1 MKQIIEDY
9 IRENEDF
16 RWALQKQEGGLMKY
30 LAEYLPK
37 HPDIYVDKELLEKYR
52 QHYYESFL
60 KDNRGNYEVTFLEE
74 NEKKREAFGN
84 HHLSKE
90 LSYQI
95 ALEPVLTIIPKEMA
109 ESVKKLIYQYI
120 AYAWKENRRLYYPNG
135 TPPDAFY
142 REVINLY
149 HGRGKACL
157 CMDHLLREHHHPQIW
172 SKKKKIDDLYN
183 EFLILQYSDLISGDG
198 CFKKLRQAVKEMTEG
213 KTKEEC
219 RQIAVNTMMA
229 VKDFSR
235 NIYSTSETI
244 ISDCTGKYKA
254 DKEWLRKVAKYSILR
269 AISHPVP
276 FLEDCF
282 AVYVLWLNEIGR
294 IWAARLLVNGIDMHE
309 LEKET
314 RCILFPVSEPTDRPD
329 GRKHGN
335 YRYYVDKVD
344 NMLDNECCVGDEEQ
358 ARKLLKKIKSEK
370 ARKLPKKI
378 KSERDSKSGNKRSG
392 VPEKPFIDFVV
403 GKDDDEKNK
412 VITIIKDNIT
422 NKEDVKKAALLIC
435 AAIETEKV
443 LLFVTAPSI
452 EREFEV
458 KGNSIKPYL
467 TKFRSAKKD
476 SKIPS
481 PFTEAELAPFIKL
494 F

>member
-16 RWALQKQEGGLMKY
+16 RRALQKQEGGLMKY

-74 NEKKREAFGN
+74 NEKKRKAFGY

-95 ALEPVLTIIPKEMA
+95 AVEPVLTIIPKEMA
-109 ESVKKLIYQYI
+109 ESVKKLIYQYM

-172 SKKKKIDDLYN
+172 SKKKKLDDLYN
-183 EFLILQYSDLISGDG
+183 EFLILQYSDLISEEG

-219 RQIAVNTMMA
+219 RQIAVNTMMT
-229 VKDFSR
+229 VKGFSR
-235 NIYSTSETI
+235 KIYSTSETT

-254 DKEWLRKVAKYSILR
+254 DMEWLREVAKFSILR

-314 RCILFPVSEPTDRPD
+314 GCILFPVSEPTDWPD
-329 GRKHGN
+329 GRNHGN
-335 YRYYVDKVD
+335 YRYYVDKDD
-344 NMLDNECCVGDEEQ
+344 NMLDNEYCIGDEGK
-358 ARKLLKKIKSEK
+358 ARELLEKIMSERKSESGNK
-370 ARKLPKKI
+370 E
-378 KSERDSKSGNKRSG
+378 SEGESKSGNNNPGRPVTNFISFVSG
-392 VPEKPFIDFVV
+392 E
-403 GKDDDEKNK
+403 DDEKK
-412 VITIIKDNIT
+412 KYVITIIKKNI
-422 NKEDVKKAALLIC
+422 NKENPKLSALVIC
-435 AAIETEKV
+435 AAIEAGKV
-443 LLFVTAPSI
+443 SSNVTAPSI
-452 EREFEV
+452 EREFGV
-458 KGNSIKPYL
+458 NRNSIKEYL
-467 TKFRSAKKD
+467 TDLRAAKRN
-476 SKIPS
+476 SKIPP
-481 PFTEAELAPFIKL
+481 PFTDDELAPYIKL
-494 F
+494 FLD